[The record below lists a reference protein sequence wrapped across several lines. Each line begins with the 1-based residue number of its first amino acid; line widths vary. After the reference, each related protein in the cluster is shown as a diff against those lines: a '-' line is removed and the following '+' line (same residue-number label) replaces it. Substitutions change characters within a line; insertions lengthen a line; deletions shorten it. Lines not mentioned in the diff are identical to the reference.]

1 MNVLSIPVFK
11 YSDTVSSKTDENVA
25 IEEPLE
31 IFINDESFYM
41 TMRMPGEEIPLS
53 LGLCFTEGIIES
65 MDDVAGAN
73 YCSDLSANKI
83 NVYLSEKRKQQ
94 GAISQRQKRFTTY
107 SSCGICGSEMIEEL
121 GKTTFR
127 IQKKSHM
134 HISTL
139 SVLQDALT
147 AKQDAYHGTGGTH
160 AAGIFNSA
168 GDLLSFSEDVG
179 RHNAL
184 DKSIGKL
191 LFAGKIRE
199 ASIVMLSS
207 RLSYEMVMKCARLG
221 VEILAGFS
229 APTSLG
235 VQLAN
240 TMGITLV
247 GLVRGNKGNI
257 YTHNDRIQF
266 G

>member
-1 MNVLSIPVFK
+1 MNLLNIPVLK
-11 YSDTVSSKTDENVA
+11 YTGAVSSKIDEKVA
-25 IEEPLE
+25 VEEPLE

-53 LGLCFTEGIIES
+53 LGLCFTEGIIDS

-83 NVYLSEKRKQQ
+83 NVYLSEKKKKE
-94 GAISQRQKRFTTY
+94 GPISQRQKRFTTY
-107 SSCGICGSEMIEEL
+107 SSCGICGSDMIREL
-121 GKTTFR
+121 GKSVSG
-127 IQKKSHM
+127 IQEKTQM
-134 HISTL
+134 HISMM
-139 SVLQDALT
+139 SVMQDALM
-147 AKQDAYHGTGGTH
+147 AKQDAYRGTGGTH
-160 AAGIFNSA
+160 AAAIFSSA

-184 DKSIGKL
+184 DKAIGKL
-191 LFAGKIRE
+191 LFAGKIKD
-199 ASIVMLSS
+199 AAIVMLSS

-235 VQLAN
+235 VELADK
-240 TMGITLV
+240 TGITLI

-257 YTHNDRIQF
+257 YTHPDRIRLD
-266 G
+266 